1 VNWEAIGAV
10 GDFMGGLV
18 VIASVAYLAVQ
29 IRQSNRHAEASSE
42 LVWLHDLNEIWDRWT
57 VESTMF
63 AIRRGMRDF
72 DNLSKNEQAIFQMQ
86 VGALVNHCM
95 LAEQLWQRGLIR
107 KETRE
112 AAIDVLAR
120 VLRTKGGRKYWELD
134 AQASPEAPALM
145 REIEA
150 RSPEPWDELFPWWRD
165 DGETD
170 EREDQHG

>member
-57 VESTMF
+57 VESTMS

-72 DNLSKNEQAIFQMQ
+72 DALSKNEQAVFQMQ

-95 LAEQLWQRGLIR
+95 LAEQLWQRRLITE
-107 KETRE
+107 ETRE

-120 VLRTKGGRKYWELD
+120 VLRTEGGRKYWELD
-134 AQASPEAPALM
+134 AQASPDAPALM
-145 REIEA
+145 HEIEA

-170 EREDQHG
+170 KREGHHG